1 VDRILE
7 DTVGECGRPKIGW
20 QIDPFGHS
28 REHAS
33 LSKQFGFEGLVV
45 GRIDYRDKKRRKAEK
60 KLDFVW
66 KSSDSLGIFQKKIV
80 SCITSDLEN
89 SQIFTTMFPAL
100 YVSEPGFQFDTVR
113 GNKITKRNL
122 NYKVRHI

>member
-7 DTVGECGRPKIGW
+7 DTVGQCGRPKIGW

-33 LSKQFGFEGLVV
+33 LFKQFGFEGLVV

-66 KSSDSLGIFQKKIV
+66 KSSDSLGIFKKK
-80 SCITSDLEN
+80 SCIMCYLRSRKFSDFYHN
-89 SQIFTTMFPAL
+89 
-100 YVSEPGFQFDTVR
+100 VSRLLRQ
-113 GNKITKRNL
+113 
-122 NYKVRHI
+122 